1 MAAVQ
6 QRERRSGRSDHALR
20 KGTTLVEGGTLIEAT
35 IKITVPPEKLKEF
48 LQTVRASFE
57 PIRQEQGCLSCN
69 CYGNIEAE
77 NALFFREVWRTREDL
92 ESHVCSVIFRVLIGA
107 MSLLESPPEIRFNT
121 ITYIDGIEAIPTRQ
135 STPTVAGS
143 GICPSQHWRL
153 HGKNPQEQ

>member
-6 QRERRSGRSDHALR
+6 QRERRSDLGDHVLR
-20 KGTTLVEGGTLIEAT
+20 KGTTLINGGNLIEAT
-35 IKITVPPEKLKEF
+35 IKVTVPQEKLKEF

-69 CYGNIEAE
+69 CYRNIETE
-77 NALFFREVWRTREDL
+77 NALFLREVWRTREDL
-92 ESHVCSVIFRVLIGA
+92 ESHVGSVIFRVLIGA

-121 ITYIDGIEAIPTRQ
+121 ITAIDGIEAIPTRR

-143 GICPSQHWRL
+143 GFCPSNHWRL
-153 HGKNPQEQ
+153 HGKNPQE